1 MLQTRIIQG
10 KHLDPSESRGGILR
24 LERKKCRK
32 MSNLKKV
39 GEKKKKKKVG
49 EKTKHVGFLNSYGI
63 SYKHF
68 TTKSNILP
76 IPGLRY

>member
-1 MLQTRIIQG
+1 MQEDEQL
-10 KHLDPSESRGGILR
+10 KESR
-24 LERKKCRK
+24 RK
-32 MSNLKKV
+32 
-39 GEKKKKKKVG
+39 KKKKKKVG
-49 EKTKHVGFLNSYGI
+49 EKTKNVGFLNSYGI